1 VVLYWTGGG
10 DNTGG
15 VNIPTQ
21 LPANWVHRSQ
31 CHIVV
36 TTNYRVNIFGFPNAR
51 GLNGSTNFA
60 MQDQRMTAEWVAE
73 NIAAFGGDPEKITLW
88 GQSAGASAADMYL
101 FAWSND
107 PIVRG
112 SVSSTGVAV
121 GGPLNSDQRS
131 STNVLIVDNRFV
143 FSDYA
148 ARYQN
153 GKIAKIP
160 KMLGTT
166 SREASPLVPY
176 PVNNI
181 TDGPSEDLI
190 VSRTLA
196 AVCAVHNTSVFRD
209 NADLATYRYEWAG
222 NFSNVAPVSWL
233 GAYHYSDLVHVF
245 RHLSHRTR

>member
-1 VVLYWTGGG
+1 
-10 DNTGG
+10 
-15 VNIPTQ
+15 
-21 LPANWVHRSQ
+21 
-31 CHIVV
+31 
-36 TTNYRVNIFGFPNAR
+36 
-51 GLNGSTNFA
+51 
-60 MQDQRMTAEWVAE
+60 
-73 NIAAFGGDPEKITLW
+73 
-88 GQSAGASAADMYL
+88 
-101 FAWSND
+101 
-107 PIVRG
+107 
-112 SVSSTGVAV
+112 
-121 GGPLNSDQRS
+121 
-131 STNVLIVDNRFV
+131 LIVDNRFV

-196 AVCAVHNTSVFRD
+196 AVCAVHNTIVFRD

-222 NFSNVAPVSWL
+222 NFSNIAPVSWL
-233 GAYHYSDLVHVF
+233 GAYHYSDLYMFFGTYLIAPGEISELEVESSEKMQDLLFDFANDPNSLPSKGWPEYQTDAEGGGQLARFGADGQALQVVKGDAVEGACHIDGA
-245 RHLSHRTR
+245 LYDTSP